1 MVTEISKQNWFRKHW
16 IISIILGIFILGMIG
31 FMFNTE
37 SDNHSTKTSKSSGI
51 TNLRS
56 YIDEDLY
63 TLIYLFVSDYS
74 SYTELQKEEEFKQY
88 KNKWI
93 KTSGIVK
100 EIDDMIIGQEIVVRI
115 EHPDNYLLS
124 GATLYF
130 KPSEKDRLLEINKYD
145 EINFEGRL
153 KNYNSFL
160 GIMID
165 DVELR

>member
-1 MVTEISKQNWFRKHW
+1 MKETKQKNWFRRHW
-16 IISIILGIFILGMIG
+16 IVSIILGIFILGIIG
-31 FMFNTE
+31 SMFNTE
-37 SDNHSTKTSKSSGI
+37 SGDYSTGTSKNSEI
-51 TNLRS
+51 TNLKS
-56 YIDEDLY
+56 YTDEDLY
-63 TLIYLFVSDYS
+63 TLIYLFVSDDS

-93 KTSGIVK
+93 KTSGLVK
-100 EIDDMIIGQEIVVRI
+100 EIDDMIIGREIVVRI

-130 KPSEKDRLLEINKYD
+130 KPTEKDKLLEINKYD
-145 EINFEGRL
+145 EISFEGRI
-153 KNYNSFL
+153 KDYNSFL